1 MNTKARITLTVKL
14 INGPPISFT
23 VERSESER
31 RNIAANIESALSSSY
46 VGVELE
52 GRLLIVPTH
61 NIQFIVISPAP
72 ELMVKSV
79 VRGATR
85 LRRRRA
91 GKVRSTGT
99 ADRPTPLV

>member
-1 MNTKARITLTVKL
+1 MNPKAQISITVKL
-14 INGPPISFT
+14 VNGPPISFK
-23 VERSESER
+23 VERTESER

-85 LRRRRA
+85 LRRRRV
-91 GKVRSTGT
+91 GGS
-99 ADRPTPLV
+99 RPSGDSDSVPRLV